1 MFFRPQDWIILLIFL
16 TASVYC
22 WAGVSQTTRFTL
34 SVTIP
39 EHTVA
44 PATTPI
50 PNLDAQDPQTKVRM
64 NLQTETRGQTPV
76 LIASYLVD

>member
-1 MFFRPQDWIILLIFL
+1 MFFRAQDWIILLIFL

-39 EHTVA
+39 EHAAAPEVSPAQTQTSIS
-44 PATTPI
+44 PATT
-50 PNLDAQDPQTKVRM
+50 ARM
-64 NLQTETRGQTPV
+64 NLQTEMRDQIPV
-76 LIASYLVD
+76 LIASYVVD